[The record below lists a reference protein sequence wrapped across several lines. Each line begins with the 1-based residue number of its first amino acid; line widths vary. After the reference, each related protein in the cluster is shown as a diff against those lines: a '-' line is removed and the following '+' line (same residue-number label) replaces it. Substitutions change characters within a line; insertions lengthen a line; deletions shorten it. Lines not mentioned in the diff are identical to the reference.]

1 MPSTALHPRHLL
13 VTTLVTIAALCS
25 APLVSAK
32 ETKEHQ
38 AKTKGNKSHKGHKVV
53 RPAQPYDSGS
63 GESRSDRERRL
74 LRECKGRVNAGAC
87 AGYTG

>member
-32 ETKEHQ
+32 ETKEHK
-38 AKTKGNKSHKGHKVV
+38 AKTRGHKVV

>member
-1 MPSTALHPRHLL
+1 MPRTAFRNHRLF

-32 ETKEHQ
+32 EHKPK
-38 AKTKGNKSHKGHKVV
+38 AKTKGHKVV

-63 GESRSDRERRL
+63 GETTRDRERRL